1 MEFNS
6 GFKGLMRLG
15 RETQAVYGENY
26 AKRTQSVGKTLTFLM
41 TDDTRK
47 IQNTQLREY
56 NVFCIKKR
64 LYGELK

>member
-56 NVFCIKKR
+56 NVFCIKN
-64 LYGELK
+64 GFTAN